1 MAYDLLVKN
10 VRVID
15 GAGNPWYKAAI
26 GVKDGKIASIGNVG
40 CTEACKT
47 IDGNNLIAA
56 PGFIDMHTHSEYP
69 LIVDGHAQSK
79 IRQGVTSEVTNN
91 CGGWGAPLVG
101 LGLTQAK
108 RNVDKYDPD
117 FEIDWVDFDGY
128 NKRLEKQGTAVNVAN
143 LVGHGVV
150 RAAVFGFE
158 DRPPTDDELAEMRRY
173 LEQAMEQGCFG
184 ISTGIYYAP
193 GSYASVDEIAECC
206 KVIAK
211 YNGVHSSHIRDES
224 TYNIGF
230 INAVKE
236 VIEISRKS
244 GVRGNFSHLKGIG
257 PFSVGKSVEV
267 VDLLNK
273 AREEGLDM
281 TADQYPYTASGSGI
295 TGALLPRW
303 AQVGGRAGTL
313 ARLKDVEVR
322 ACMKKGIE
330 ENYVRRGGPEKLM
343 VALCEHHSEYEG
355 KTMKEVSEI
364 MGLDPSEAALV
375 LLAEDEVS
383 FVSHGQDEND
393 LVNYMKWHG
402 ISVGSDGS
410 SLAVDGPL
418 GEGWPHPRNFGTFPR
433 VLARYVREKKILTLQ
448 DAVRR
453 MTSASAQRLGLKDRG
468 LLREGFWADITLFD
482 PDTVEDKAT
491 FREPKQYPVGIP
503 YVIVNGEIVIDNGCH
518 TGKMPGKVL
527 RRGGC

>member
-1 MAYDLLVKN
+1 MAFDLLIKN
-10 VRVID
+10 VRIMD
-15 GAGNPWYKAAI
+15 GTGNPWYKGSI
-26 GVKDGKIASIGNVG
+26 GVKDKKIAAVGNIP
-40 CTEACKT
+40 CCAEACKT
-47 IDGNNLIAA
+47 IDGKNLIAA

-69 LIVDGHAQSK
+69 LLIDGHAQSK
-79 IRQGVTSEVTNN
+79 IRQGVTTEVTNS

-101 LGLTQAK
+101 FARAAAK
-108 RNVDKYDPD
+108 RNVEKYDPN

-128 NKRLEKQGTAVNVAN
+128 SRRLEKQGTSVNMVN
-143 LVGHGVV
+143 FVGHGAV

-158 DRPPTDDELAEMRRY
+158 DRAPTADELKQMLY
-173 LEQAMEQGCFG
+173 FVEQAMEQGCLG

-193 GSYASVDEIAECC
+193 GCYAKTDEIAECC
-206 KVIAK
+206 KVVAK
-211 YNGVHSSHIRDES
+211 YDGVHSSHIRDES

-236 VIEISRKS
+236 VIEIGRLS
-244 GVRGNFSHLKGIG
+244 GVRSNFSHLKGIG
-257 PFSVGKSVEV
+257 PFSVGKSPEV
-267 VDLLNK
+267 IGLIDS
-273 AREEGLDM
+273 AREEGIDV

-303 AQVGGRAGTL
+303 AQVGGREGTL
-313 ARLKDVEVR
+313 ARLKDPETR
-322 ACMKKGIE
+322 ARMKKGIE
-330 ENYVRRGGPEKLM
+330 ENYIRRGGPEKLT
-343 VALCEHHSEYEG
+343 VALCEHHTEYEG

-364 MGLDPSEAALV
+364 MGLDPAETALV

-383 FVSHGQDEND
+383 FVSHGQDETD
-393 LVNYMKWHG
+393 MLNYMRWYG
-402 ISVGSDGS
+402 ICVGSDGS

-453 MTSASAQRLGLKDRG
+453 MTSAPAQRLRIKDRG

-491 FREPKQYPVGIP
+491 FREPKQYPAGIP
-503 YVIVNGEIVIDNGCH
+503 YVIVNGQVVIDNGCH
-518 TGKMPGKVL
+518 TGKMPGRVL
-527 RRGGC
+527 RR